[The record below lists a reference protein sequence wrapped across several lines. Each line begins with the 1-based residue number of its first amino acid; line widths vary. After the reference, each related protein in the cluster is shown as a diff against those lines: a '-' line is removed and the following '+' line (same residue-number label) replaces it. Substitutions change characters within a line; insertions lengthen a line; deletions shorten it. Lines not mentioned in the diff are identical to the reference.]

1 VDRKGYKK
9 RTMFAIKSAV
19 PRVSI
24 LRSIRRTEVSNFVH
38 FQARSYASEQKK
50 EKTIN
55 LKGFITV
62 GIFASI
68 ILTQVVDAVQKE
80 KPLPRSMSEAE
91 YYRQQQRLKRKVS
104 LFTDEQ
110 KQVYFLKGVALPD
123 IQLDGVTVI
132 DPKKLVADEKKDE
145 SSKYHALLNDTDQI
159 PRGLIVDLISKYL
172 GSQPDGKFLV
182 LNYPSD
188 IKESTQF
195 EDKVVTIKKLIAL
208 KQDAVDDVV
217 KYYKTVDKVG
227 EIDSLDEL
235 KQIVQ

>member
-1 VDRKGYKK
+1 
-9 RTMFAIKSAV
+9 MFAIKPAL

-24 LRSIRRTEVSNFVH
+24 LRSVRRTEASNFVR
-38 FQARSYASEQKK
+38 FQARSYGSEQKK

-110 KQVYFLKGVALPD
+110 KQVYFLKGMVSPD

-132 DPKKLVADEKKDE
+132 DPKKLVEDEKKDE
-145 SSKYHALLNDTDQI
+145 SSKYYALLNDTDQI

-182 LNYPSD
+182 LNYPTD

-227 EIDSLDEL
+227 EIDSLDEI